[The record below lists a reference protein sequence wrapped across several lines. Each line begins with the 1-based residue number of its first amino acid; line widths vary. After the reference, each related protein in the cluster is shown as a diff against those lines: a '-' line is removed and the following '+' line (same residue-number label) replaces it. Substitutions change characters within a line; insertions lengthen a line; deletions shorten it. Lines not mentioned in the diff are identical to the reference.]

1 MIIIKKLAASIGGK
15 DLFSDVTLSL
25 HSNDRVGI
33 VGQNGSGKT
42 TFLRLLAG
50 LEDPDSGT
58 IKIDHERVGYLPQD
72 LVFNETDTIAS
83 YLHQHVP
90 IAAQD
95 GVIKKVGLEKVPKSK
110 LIGELSGGQK
120 RRLGLARVLG
130 NGPTF
135 LLLDEPTNHLD
146 TDAIVWLEEFITD
159 FRGGVVIVSHDRSL
173 LDAAAKTILEIQK
186 ERETIVSFTGN
197 YTDYLLERARL
208 DEKQNEMHRLQQREK
223 KRLELWLARKRE
235 EAKIYDDPSKGK
247 QIRAKERY
255 LEREI
260 LQKAIPKAGPA
271 KKIKGAELQGMVAN
285 AKLIC
290 RLASVSKH
298 FGDVT
303 ALNDVSFEVRGKER
317 VLLSGPNGSGKTTI
331 LKVLMGLIDPDS
343 GTAKIGENISVGYF
357 AQEQETL
364 RLENTVLDE
373 FLMTPN
379 FIAIKDPRA
388 VLGSFLFSGTDVF
401 KKVSVLSLGERV
413 RLVFAKLTNQ
423 KHELLVLDEPTNH
436 LDIPSKEVIEE
447 ALMDYQGAL
456 IVISHDR
463 YFIDKVGFDRE
474 IVVTKGSINA
484 IHLLT

>member
-1 MIIIKKLAASIGGK
+1 
-15 DLFSDVTLSL
+15 
-25 HSNDRVGI
+25 
-33 VGQNGSGKT
+33 
-42 TFLRLLAG
+42 
-50 LEDPDSGT
+50 
-58 IKIDHERVGYLPQD
+58 
-72 LVFNETDTIAS
+72 
-83 YLHQHVP
+83 
-90 IAAQD
+90 
-95 GVIKKVGLEKVPKSK
+95 
-110 LIGELSGGQK
+110 
-120 RRLGLARVLG
+120 
-130 NGPTF
+130 
-135 LLLDEPTNHLD
+135 
-146 TDAIVWLEEFITD
+146 
-159 FRGGVVIVSHDRSL
+159 
-173 LDAAAKTILEIQK
+173 
-186 ERETIVSFTGN
+186 
-197 YTDYLLERARL
+197 
-208 DEKQNEMHRLQQREK
+208 
-223 KRLELWLARKRE
+223 
-235 EAKIYDDPSKGK
+235 
-247 QIRAKERY
+247 
-255 LEREI
+255 
-260 LQKAIPKAGPA
+260 
-271 KKIKGAELQGMVAN
+271 
-285 AKLIC
+285 
-290 RLASVSKH
+290 
-298 FGDVT
+298 
-303 ALNDVSFEVRGKER
+303 
-317 VLLSGPNGSGKTTI
+317 
-331 LKVLMGLIDPDS
+331 LIDPDS